1 MLENIFVYVE
11 KNKTENVLK
20 YGMKLSEF
28 ANKILNIN
36 DSTKH
41 GIEAYLAPKDNLE
54 LYENENY
61 SCLRISTKDLKINI
75 FNRVCE
81 NTELINNFFVNIE
94 DYTIGEFEEPIAL
107 IMSSILPESIFSY
120 NKIIDLPLIVENSKE
135 FYYSKA
141 VSNMLDS
148 GNFSNYELYQMLLI
162 VGEQKKLFT
171 KDYTIPKLKIYTDR
185 INGKKYTKKSNF

>member
-1 MLENIFVYVE
+1 
-11 KNKTENVLK
+11 
-20 YGMKLSEF
+20 
-28 ANKILNIN
+28 
-36 DSTKH
+36 
-41 GIEAYLAPKDNLE
+41 
-54 LYENENY
+54 
-61 SCLRISTKDLKINI
+61 
-75 FNRVCE
+75 
-81 NTELINNFFVNIE
+81 
-94 DYTIGEFEEPIAL
+94 
-107 IMSSILPESIFSY
+107 MSSILPESIFSY

-171 KDYTIPKLKIYTDR
+171 KDDTIPKLKIYTDR